1 MNRIPFELPGQ
12 EAGSAKSGAESA
24 EPPLVLQYWSMALR
38 HRWVVLGVILGSIV
52 VGILATLLA
61 TPQYSA
67 TSRIEISRQQ
77 QRITNVQGVESEET
91 GRDLEFY
98 FTQYSLLEARSLA
111 ERVSRQLNLP
121 RNEAFFAAHGVEPE
135 GGALLNIGGGDRPLD
150 SAALAERQNLVVETL
165 LSHVAVN
172 PIRSSALVDVSYSS
186 ASPSLSAQIANAWVQ
201 QFIAQ
206 SMDRRFESTADARRF
221 LEARLDGL
229 RQRVEQSERDLV
241 NYASRRGIV
250 RLPQESDGPSRNMDT
265 LAGSN
270 VRQISNALAQ
280 ATVARVDAEGKLD
293 AARARRANEAAL
305 QNPALNELRKQLA
318 EVESEYSR
326 ALVQFEPEY
335 PTAKALREKADSL
348 KRSIAAQ
355 EGRAVESYLSN
366 FEAAAKREDALK
378 ARLDKLLGQLNREQR
393 DSIQYNIYQREAD
406 TNRQLYDGLLQRY
419 KEIGVAGVGANNISV
434 VDAATVPERPSSPRL
449 AINLLMAL
457 AAGLAL
463 AAAAVFVLE
472 NLDEGLREPDQ
483 VRQRL
488 GLPLLGAVPMIEDGN
503 VRDLLANPKSSQ
515 SDAYF
520 TVRTNLGFSTDHG
533 VPQSLMTTSTSP
545 SEGKS
550 TTSFA
555 LATILG
561 RTGRKVILIDADLRK
576 PTINKYFDAE
586 NEFGTSNYL
595 AGDDNL
601 DGLIQPTRHAN
612 LSFMASG
619 PMPPNPAEL
628 LGGRRLQ
635 QLIAELRKR
644 FDHVIVDSP
653 PMLGFADAPLVA
665 NAVEGVVYVVE
676 SQRTPARGATLALR
690 RLAEAH
696 ARVFGVVLTK
706 YRVNQA
712 GYAYGYGYGYG
723 YGSDARHKANAED
736 N

>member
-1 MNRIPFELPGQ
+1 MNRIPFELPGH
-12 EAGSAKSGAESA
+12 ETPGPNSAAETTA
-24 EPPLVLQYWSMALR
+24 PPLVLQYWSMALR
-38 HRWVVLGVILGSIV
+38 HRWVVIGILIGSIV

-135 GGALLNIGGGDRPLD
+135 GGALLNIGGDRPLD
-150 SAALAERQNLVVETL
+150 SSALADRQNLVVETL
-165 LSHVAVN
+165 LQHVAVN

-186 ASPSLSAQIANAWVQ
+186 ASPSLSAQIANTWVQ

-206 SMDRRFESTADARRF
+206 SMDRRFESTADARQF
-221 LEARLDGL
+221 LETRLDGL
-229 RQRVEQSERDLV
+229 RERVEQSERDLV

-250 RLPQESDGPSRNMDT
+250 RLPQESDQPNRNMDT

-293 AARARRANEAAL
+293 AARARRANEASL
-305 QNPALNELRKQLA
+305 QNPALNELQKQLA

-335 PTAKALREKADSL
+335 PAAKALREKADSL

-355 EGRAVESYLSN
+355 EGRAVESYVSN
-366 FEAAAKREDALK
+366 YEATAKREDSLK
-378 ARLDKLLGQLNREQR
+378 ARLARLLGQLNQEQR

-434 VDAATVPERPSSPRL
+434 VDAATAPERPSSPRL
-449 AINLLMAL
+449 VINLLIAL
-457 AAGLAL
+457 ATGIGL
-463 AAAAVFVLE
+463 AAAVVFVLE

-488 GLPLLGAVPMIEDGN
+488 GLPLLGAVPIFEDGN
-503 VRDLLANPKSSQ
+503 YRDLLADPKSSQ

-520 TVRTNLGFSTDHG
+520 TVQTNLGFSTDHG
-533 VPQSLMTTSTSP
+533 VPQSLMTTSTLP

-555 LATILG
+555 LAAILG
-561 RTGRKVILIDADLRK
+561 RIGRKVILIDADLRK
-576 PTINKYFDAE
+576 PTINKYFDSE
-586 NEFGTSNYL
+586 NKFGTSNFL

-601 DGLIQPTRHAN
+601 DDLIQPTNHTN

-619 PMPPNPAEL
+619 PQPPNPAEL

-676 SQRTPARGATLALR
+676 SQRTPARGAALALR

-712 GYAYGYGYGYG
+712 GYG
-723 YGSDARHKANAED
+723 
-736 N
+736 